1 MSPFGHF
8 AIALAAKPAAPKVQL
23 WVLLLST
30 EVPDLISYL
39 FKFIGIEKF
48 SVSQTYIH
56 LGVTQSRPGSYPWS
70 HGLFMT
76 VVWSLVA
83 AAIAFFF
90 FRNYRATSVVG
101 LLVFSHWVLDFIV
114 HRAEL
119 PLLFNNS
126 PGVGLGLWTSPPG
139 FIFSVILEFIM
150 LAGGTAIYLVWRKR
164 KTALGKAS
172 P

>member
-8 AIALAAKPAAPKVQL
+8 AIALAAKPAAWKVPL

-39 FKFIGIEKF
+39 FRFIGIEKF
-48 SVSQTYIH
+48 SVSQTYSH
-56 LGVTQSRPGSYPWS
+56 QGVTQLRPGSYPWS
-70 HGLFMT
+70 HGLFIT

-83 AAIAFFF
+83 AAIAFIF
-90 FRNYRATSVVG
+90 FRNCRAASVVG
-101 LLVFSHWVLDFIV
+101 LSVLSHWVLDFIV

-126 PGVGLGLWTSPPG
+126 PQVGLDYGLR
-139 FIFSVILEFIM
+139 L
-150 LAGGTAIYLVWRKR
+150 LAL
-164 KTALGKAS
+164 S
-172 P
+172 FP